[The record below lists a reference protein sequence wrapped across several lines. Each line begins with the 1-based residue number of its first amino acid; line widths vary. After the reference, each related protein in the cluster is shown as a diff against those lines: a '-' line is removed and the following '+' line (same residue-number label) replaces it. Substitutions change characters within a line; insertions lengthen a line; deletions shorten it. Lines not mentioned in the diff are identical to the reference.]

1 MRWCSMKKK
10 KIEEEVM
17 ITMPGC
23 LMMRSWNSGP
33 TTPCVC
39 VCVQDRHG
47 EREIREYKKKI
58 SRERM
63 ITASPP
69 PIFNTTQRERW
80 ELECKVFLSFSWSI
94 SVSLCNLIHTHTH
107 THSPSITLYLFHHGV
122 FKPIQEVFLASLA
135 QPSSFYIYMYHCS
148 LSVFLHLSL
157 LIKCP
162 ITFSF
167 RSADFNTYYHGPIKY
182 CSLHP
187 QTWEHYYFTWSL
199 RRSQCTHTR
208 RFFCI
213 TTNQLNKR
221 FCSEVNITLEIRKC
235 QLLCLWRACVCVW
248 LCLCV
253 VVCGVGW
260 AQQWKVDEP
269 LL

>member
-107 THSPSITLYLFHHGV
+107 TQSIYYPLPFIMVFLNPFKRFFLLLLLSHLHFISTCTTVRYLF
-122 FKPIQEVFLASLA
+122 FSIFLS
-135 QPSSFYIYMYHCS
+135 
-148 LSVFLHLSL
+148 
-157 LIKCP
+157 
-162 ITFSF
+162 
-167 RSADFNTYYHGPIKY
+167 
-182 CSLHP
+182 
-187 QTWEHYYFTWSL
+187 
-199 RRSQCTHTR
+199 
-208 RFFCI
+208 
-213 TTNQLNKR
+213 
-221 FCSEVNITLEIRKC
+221 
-235 QLLCLWRACVCVW
+235 
-248 LCLCV
+248 
-253 VVCGVGW
+253 
-260 AQQWKVDEP
+260 
-269 LL
+269 